1 MYSES
6 WEVNQRPNVRSH
18 IRRNNVGYSLIE
30 KMGWRYG
37 DGLGITGTGPEAPLM
52 AMERNPDDPSPWRCG
67 LGFGRHQQH
76 ERSGDEPI
84 GFVSEGHFDLI
95 ELLNVLNVLLD

>member
-1 MYSES
+1 VYSNS
-6 WEVNQRPNVRSH
+6 WEVNKTPNVRNH
-18 IRRNNVGYSLIE
+18 IRRHNKGYILME
-30 KMGWRYG
+30 KLGWSYG

-52 AMERNPDDPSPWRCG
+52 TMERNQDDPRRCG
-67 LGFGRHQQH
+67 LGFDRRQQH

-95 ELLNVLNVLLD
+95 ELLNVLRVLD